1 MALTLLRST
10 GMLSRLG
17 MTTRP
22 LTAGPMTA
30 LEGPQSIGPVEA
42 NYAVAVSAVDPYRLA
57 DDVLVPLATAASF
70 GGGDR
75 PDLGSALTVGGAEVS
90 AVQRRAGRLEV
101 RMFNP
106 HPMAATVE
114 IPDRTGWLVDLRGK
128 PVAPFEGRF
137 ELRANGIATALLDG
151 D

>member
-1 MALTLLRST
+1 
-10 GMLSRLG
+10 MLSRLG

-22 LTAGPMTA
+22 LTAGPMLP
-30 LEGPQSIGPVEA
+30 LEGPQLIGPIDVS
-42 NYAVAVSAVDPYRLA
+42 YALAVGPIDPYRMA

-75 PDLGSALTVGGAEVS
+75 PDTGAALVVRGAEVS
-90 AVQRRAGRLEV
+90 ALRRQAGRVEV
-101 RMFNP
+101 RVFNP
-106 HPMAATVE
+106 KPAATSVE
-114 IPDRTGWLVDLRGK
+114 IPDRTGWLVDLRGR

-137 ELRANGIATALLDG
+137 ELRAQGIATALLDG